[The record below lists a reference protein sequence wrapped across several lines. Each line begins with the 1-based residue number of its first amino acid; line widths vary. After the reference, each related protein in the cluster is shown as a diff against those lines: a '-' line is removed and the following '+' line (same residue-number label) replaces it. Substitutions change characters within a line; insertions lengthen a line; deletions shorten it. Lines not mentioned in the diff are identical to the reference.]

1 MSSREHWET
10 VYRDRVPELL
20 TWYQAE
26 PVLSLSLIAAS
37 RVELDA
43 TVVDVGGG
51 SSRLVDHLLERGY
64 TNVTVLDVSSTA
76 LRYARDRLA
85 DRADEVTFIEGDVLE
100 HRFDSTI
107 GFWHD
112 RAVFHFL
119 TEPADQTRYM
129 ERLNT
134 TIAADGHV
142 IIATFGLDGPERCS
156 GLRVQRYGPET
167 LSQALGTS
175 FEPVGFHAETHIT
188 PTGATQAFLYGHFRR
203 VGSPPN

>member
-10 VYRDRVPELL
+10 VHRDRVPELL
-20 TWYQAE
+20 TWYQEE
-26 PVLSLSLIAAS
+26 PMLSLSLIAAS
-37 RVELDA
+37 GVESDA
-43 TVVDVGGG
+43 AVVDVGGG
-51 SSRLVDHLLERGY
+51 SSQLVDHLLERGY

-76 LRYARDRLA
+76 LQYTRDRLA

-119 TEPADQTRYM
+119 TEPADQSRYM

-134 TIAADGHV
+134 SIAADGHI
-142 IIATFGLDGPERCS
+142 IIATFGLDGPEQCS

-175 FEPVGFHAETHIT
+175 FEPVGFHTETHTT
-188 PTGATQAFLYGHFRR
+188 PTDATQAFLYGHFRR
-203 VGSPPN
+203 AGNPPN

>member
-1 MSSREHWET
+1 MPSREHWET

-26 PVLSLSLIAAS
+26 PALSLSLIAAS
-37 RVELDA
+37 RVEPDTA
-43 TVVDVGGG
+43 VVDVGGG
-51 SSRLVDHLLERGY
+51 SSRLVDHLLERGF
-64 TNVTVLDVSSTA
+64 TNVTVLDISPTA

-85 DRADEVTFIEGDVLE
+85 DRADEAIFIEGDVLE
-100 HRFDSTI
+100 HHFDSAI

-119 TEPADQTRYM
+119 TEPTDQNRYV

-142 IIATFGLDGPERCS
+142 VIATFGLDGPEQCS
-156 GLRVQRYGPET
+156 GLPVQRYGPET
-167 LSQALGTS
+167 LSQALGTT
-175 FEPVGFHAETHIT
+175 FEPAGFHTETHIT